1 MKKYRFELSVISLL
15 IGILLGYCSCKTQL
29 VHVPVEIIKTEKE
42 YIDKWHR
49 DSIYVQDSIIIKL
62 KSDTVFIE
70 KYKYLY
76 RDKLVRDS
84 IFITDSIKVDVP
96 YPIEVVKEVNRLR
109 NWQIILMVLGGAAIG
124 YVGFWVVRIIKR

>member
-1 MKKYRFELSVISLL
+1 M
-15 IGILLGYCSCKTQL
+15 
-29 VHVPVEIIKTEKE
+29 
-42 YIDKWHR
+42 
-49 DSIYVQDSIIIKL
+49 QDSIIIKL